1 VRRPLRASPSL
12 KRVHRLMLPRI
23 SGDDSQLAHGSVM
36 NRIRS
41 RLRLVTYDPREPDY
55 AKQSSKHSHEH
66 HHWEQRGHH
75 ARVTTGAA
83 MITCTPICEGKPYAT
98 HQDFSALM

>member
-1 VRRPLRASPSL
+1 
-12 KRVHRLMLPRI
+12 
-23 SGDDSQLAHGSVM
+23 M
-36 NRIRS
+36 NTIRS